1 MKAVV
6 TGGAG
11 FIGSNL
17 VDALL
22 QDGHEVHIIDNLST
36 GKRENLV
43 DLVSQTDCTFIEGS
57 VTDLDLLRTVFR
69 DIDCVFHQAAI
80 PSVQRSVEDPRATND
95 ANVNGTLA
103 VLIAARDCGV
113 KKVVYASSSSVY
125 GDTPT
130 LPKTEEMIPN
140 PKSPY
145 AVSKLTGE
153 YYCRVFS
160 EVYGLKTVCLRY
172 FNVYGPK
179 QDPSSDYAAVI
190 PRFITRALEQQP
202 PIIYGDG
209 TQTRDFTYVNDV
221 AHANIQS
228 MKQEVEGIF
237 NIACGERIS
246 VNELATIVMELVGV
260 NLAVIYDAP
269 RSGDIKDSLAEIS
282 RARKELK
289 YNPEHSLTDGLEET
303 IRWFQTAQT

>member
-1 MKAVV
+1 MKTAV

-17 VDALL
+17 VGALL
-22 QDGHEVHIIDNLST
+22 QDGHEVLIIDNLST

-43 DLVSQTDCTFIEGS
+43 DLVSQRDCTFIEGS

-80 PSVQRSVEDPRATND
+80 PSVQRSVEDPRATNE
-95 ANVNGTLA
+95 ANVNGTLS

-145 AVSKLTGE
+145 AVTKLTGE

-190 PRFITRALEQQP
+190 PRFITRALEQKP

-209 TQTRDFTYVNDV
+209 TQTRDFTYVEDV

-228 MKQEVEGIF
+228 MKQEVEGVF
-237 NIACGERIS
+237 NIACGERIT
-246 VNELATIVMELVGV
+246 VNELAKIAMELVGV
-260 NLAVIYDAP
+260 NLAVIYDQP
-269 RSGDIKDSLAEIS
+269 RSGDIKDSLADIS
-282 RARKELK
+282 RARKELL
-289 YNPEHSLTDGLEET
+289 YNPEYSLTEGLEET
-303 IRWFQTAQT
+303 IRWFQTAQS

>member
-1 MKAVV
+1 MKTVV

-17 VDALL
+17 VDVLL

-36 GKRENLV
+36 GKRKNLV
-43 DLVSQTDCTFIEGS
+43 DLVSHIDCTFVEGS

-80 PSVQRSVEDPRATND
+80 PSVQRSVEDPRATNEV
-95 ANVNGTLA
+95 NVNGTLS
-103 VLIAARDCGV
+103 VLIAARDCSV

-190 PRFITRALEQQP
+190 PRFITRALEQKP

-209 TQTRDFTYVNDV
+209 TQTRDFTYVEDV

-228 MKQEVEGIF
+228 MKQEVEGVF
-237 NIACGERIS
+237 NIACGERIT
-246 VNELATIVMELVGV
+246 VNELAKIAMELVGV
-260 NLAVIYDAP
+260 NLAVIYDQP
-269 RSGDIKDSLAEIS
+269 RSGDIKDSLADIS
-282 RARKELK
+282 RARKELL
-289 YNPEHSLTDGLEET
+289 YNPEYSLTEGLEET
-303 IRWFQTAQT
+303 IRWFQTAQS